1 MKSKLLVSLSVG
13 ATLLIALSGCEGD
26 SDDKGGSMEAS
37 IQQLCTK
44 DRSCADSAELEW
56 DYASMDECMQDTL
69 GELPDPLPGACESAV
84 KAFAKCILSRGKC
97 IEEEDE
103 GELYAYFD
111 VEGSDCEREG
121 EAVEE
126 ACYPEE

>member
-1 MKSKLLVSLSVG
+1 MKSKLLVSALVG
-13 ATLLIALSGCEGD
+13 ASLLSALSGCEGD
-26 SDDKGGSMEAS
+26 GDDKGGSMKAS

-44 DRSCADSAELEW
+44 DRSCADAAELEW
-56 DYASMDECMQDTL
+56 DYASMDECLQDTL

-84 KAFAKCILSRGKC
+84 KAVAKCILSRGKC

-103 GELYAYFD
+103 GELYAYFAAD
-111 VEGSDCEREG
+111 ESDCERED